1 MVYHCFLHENCQFG
15 AFPPCQ
21 PIYQAMPGAKVVRLS
36 GRQKN
41 RKRLFVGFFLSDMD
55 NSKFLEIFSLKRQ
68 LQTSTT
74 PLNVLQMS
82 NKCPME
88 NPINVLK
95 KIQVIWSKF

>member
-1 MVYHCFLHENCQFG
+1 MQTNLPSHAWSESGTPQWTAEESKE
-15 AFPPCQ
+15 AFRW
-21 PIYQAMPGAKVVRLS
+21 V
-36 GRQKN
+36 
-41 RKRLFVGFFLSDMD
+41 FLSDMD